1 MVIIGSQRKAKSLVQ
16 FMIGGCGHEQIV
28 VRTIRNFGHCAL
40 VIEWRTRENVYQTS
54 RCVTPEERSLRTAQ
68 HFNLAYAKEV
78 HV

>member
-28 VRTIRNFGHCAL
+28 VRTIRNLGHCAL
-40 VIEWRTRENVYQTS
+40 IIEWRTRENVYQTS
-54 RCVTPEERSLRTAQ
+54 RRVAPEERSLWSAQ
-68 HFNLAYAKEV
+68 HLYFAYAKEV